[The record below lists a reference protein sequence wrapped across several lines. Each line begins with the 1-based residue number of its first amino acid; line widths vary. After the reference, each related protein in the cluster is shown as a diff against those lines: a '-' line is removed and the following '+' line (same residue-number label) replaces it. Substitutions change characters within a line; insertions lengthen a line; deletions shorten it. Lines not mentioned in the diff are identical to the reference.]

1 MSKSWEK
8 TILHMNLETTNR
20 LINTYTLY
28 IQKFGNNENCREM
41 VFDRRKKLE
50 DLIVRKNE
58 LLT

>member
-28 IQKFGNNENCREM
+28 IQKFENHESCREM

-50 DLIVRKNE
+50 DLIVHKNE